1 MKRNVIPG
9 LTRNLFQRK
18 KNEGEIPGRTRYDS
32 FVGELIQNC
41 ITLIQYRKAFADYF
55 YAVQYLFL
63 SNNKR
68 RCKPYFVTMCR
79 LCQQAHI
86 F

>member
-32 FVGELIQNC
+32 FVGELI
-41 ITLIQYRKAFADYF
+41 
-55 YAVQYLFL
+55 
-63 SNNKR
+63 
-68 RCKPYFVTMCR
+68 
-79 LCQQAHI
+79 
-86 F
+86 